1 MCFKINPHFCKV
13 TNIKRLI
20 PNLFTAG
27 NLVGGILAIIFTL
40 NGRIDMAPYFI
51 FASAIFDF
59 LDGFMARLLKVP
71 SELGKQLD
79 SLADMVTFG
88 VAPGLMVYEMIRQGI
103 FLKYYFQDFL
113 PSLWTGFYPAAID
126 SMSGKLVD
134 TESVCSS
141 NEILS
146 IDYLPYFAFIIPVF
160 ALFRLAKFNLDTR
173 QSDAFIGLPTPA
185 MTLFFA
191 VMPILIKTGL
201 DNFGSWQYEISMLIL
216 NPYFLISASILFSI
230 LMLVELPLFALKFK
244 HFKWKGNEIRFI
256 FLTISVVLLATLFL
270 WAIPLIVILYVILSL
285 IYTQIRKAKTD
296 EI

>member
-1 MCFKINPHFCKV
+1 MNAL
-13 TNIKRLI
+13 KRMI

-40 NGRIDMAPYFI
+40 TGKIHLAPYCI

-88 VAPGLMVYEMIRQGI
+88 VAPGIMVYVMIDQPYLAH
-103 FLKYYFQDFL
+103 FSHQDYAPHSWALPSYVDYLKYAAFL
-113 PSLWTGFYPAAID
+113 
-126 SMSGKLVD
+126 
-134 TESVCSS
+134 
-141 NEILS
+141 
-146 IDYLPYFAFIIPVF
+146 IPIF

-173 QSDAFIGLPTPA
+173 QSDSFIGLPTPA

-191 VMPILIKTGL
+191 VIPILVNNAYSDVQLG
-201 DNFGSWQYEISMLIL
+201 EISVQSLQFELTYIVMSSWFLVSSSLIM
-216 NPYFLISASILFSI
+216 SI
-230 LMLVELPLFALKFK
+230 LMVVELPLFALKFK
-244 HFKWKGNEIRFI
+244 HFNWHGNEIRFV
-256 FLTISVVLLATLFL
+256 FLTLSAVLLATLFF
-270 WAIPLIVILYVILSL
+270 WAIPLIIILYVLLS
-285 IYTQIRKAKTD
+285 IINNQFVKAKTN

>member
-1 MCFKINPHFCKV
+1 MNAL
-13 TNIKRLI
+13 KRMI

-40 NGRIDMAPYFI
+40 TGKIHLAPYCI

-59 LDGFMARLLKVP
+59 SDGFMARLLKVP

-88 VAPGLMVYEMIRQGI
+88 VAPGIMVYELFRIRFMSITFEGSLQKGFLDYLSVGTSHMDTGIWRDPRIQGAWD
-103 FLKYYFQDFL
+103 L
-113 PSLWTGFYPAAID
+113 A
-126 SMSGKLVD
+126 
-134 TESVCSS
+134 
-141 NEILS
+141 
-146 IDYLPYFAFIIPVF
+146 YLPYLGLIIPVF

-173 QSDAFIGLPTPA
+173 QTNSFIGLPTPA

-191 VMPILIKTGL
+191 TLPLLILSDAAKTSDFYFHIVG
-201 DNFGSWQYEISMLIL
+201 NIIL
-216 NPYFLISASILFSI
+216 NPWFLSISSLFMSI
-230 LMLVELPLFALKFK
+230 LMVVELPLFALKFK

-256 FLTISVVLLATLFL
+256 FLTLSALLLATLFF
-270 WAIPLIVILYVILSL
+270 WAIPLIIILYVLLS
-285 IYTQIRKAKTD
+285 IINNQFVKAKAN

>member
-1 MCFKINPHFCKV
+1 MNAL
-13 TNIKRLI
+13 KRMI

-40 NGRIDMAPYFI
+40 TGRIEIAPYCI

-71 SELGKQLD
+71 SEMGKQLD

-88 VAPGLMVYEMIRQGI
+88 VAPGIMVYAMIG
-103 FLKYYFQDFL
+103 KYNNVSFYHQDFL
-113 PSLWTGFYPAAID
+113 PSSWSLPFYI
-126 SMSGKLVD
+126 
-134 TESVCSS
+134 
-141 NEILS
+141 EILKYS
-146 IDYLPYFAFIIPVF
+146 AFLIPVF

-173 QSDAFIGLPTPA
+173 QSDSFIGLPTPA

-191 VMPILIKTGL
+191 VMPLLLHNAIDNLKQGENILENREFIMI
-201 DNFGSWQYEISMLIL
+201 NLIL
-216 NPYFLISASILFSI
+216 NPWFLSISALIMSI
-230 LMLVELPLFALKFK
+230 LMVVELPLFALKFK

-256 FLTISVVLLATLFL
+256 FLTCCVAMLATLFF
-270 WAIPLIVILYVILSL
+270 WALPLIIILYVLLS
-285 IYTQIRKAKTD
+285 IINNQFVKAKTN

>member
-1 MCFKINPHFCKV
+1 MNAL
-13 TNIKRLI
+13 KRMI

-40 NGRIDMAPYFI
+40 TGKIHLAPYCI

-88 VAPGLMVYEMIRQGI
+88 VAPGIIVYVMIDQPYLVNFI
-103 FLKYYFQDFL
+103 HQDYAPNSWALPSYVHYLKYAAFL
-113 PSLWTGFYPAAID
+113 
-126 SMSGKLVD
+126 
-134 TESVCSS
+134 
-141 NEILS
+141 
-146 IDYLPYFAFIIPVF
+146 IPIF

-173 QSDAFIGLPTPA
+173 QSDSFIGVPTPA

-191 VMPILIKTGL
+191 VMPLLIHSTTNYVFEGSL
-201 DNFGSWQYEISMLIL
+201 HSSSWQYKSTEMLSNPFIL
-216 NPYFLISASILFSI
+216 VALALIMSI
-230 LMLVELPLFALKFK
+230 LMVVELPLFALKFK

-256 FLTISVVLLATLFL
+256 FLTLSALLLATLFF
-270 WAIPLIVILYVILSL
+270 WAIPLIIILYVLLS
-285 IYTQIRKAKTD
+285 IINNQFVKAKTN

>member
-1 MCFKINPHFCKV
+1 MNAL
-13 TNIKRLI
+13 KRMI

-40 NGRIDMAPYFI
+40 TGKIHLAPYCI

-88 VAPGLMVYEMIRQGI
+88 VAPGIMVYELFRIRFMSITFEGSLQKGFLDYLAVGTSHMDTGIWRDPRIQGAWD
-103 FLKYYFQDFL
+103 L
-113 PSLWTGFYPAAID
+113 A
-126 SMSGKLVD
+126 
-134 TESVCSS
+134 
-141 NEILS
+141 
-146 IDYLPYFAFIIPVF
+146 YLPYLGLIIPVF

-173 QSDAFIGLPTPA
+173 QTNSFIGLPTPA

-191 VMPILIKTGL
+191 TLPLLILSDAAKTSDFYFHIVG
-201 DNFGSWQYEISMLIL
+201 NIIL
-216 NPYFLISASILFSI
+216 NPWFLSISSLFMSI
-230 LMLVELPLFALKFK
+230 LMVVELPLFALKFK

-256 FLTISVVLLATLFL
+256 FLTISAVLLATLFF
-270 WAIPLIVILYVILSL
+270 WAIPLIIILYVLLS
-285 IYTQIRKAKTD
+285 IINNQFVKAKTN